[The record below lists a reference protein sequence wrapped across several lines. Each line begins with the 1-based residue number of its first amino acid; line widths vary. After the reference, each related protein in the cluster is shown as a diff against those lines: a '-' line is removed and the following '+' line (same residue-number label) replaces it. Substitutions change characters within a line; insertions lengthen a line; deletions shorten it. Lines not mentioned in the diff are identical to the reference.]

1 MKMTYI
7 EMRKE
12 FKKKAGFWRVT
23 MMVKGSNCIKYKEFL
38 CYPADQ
44 EGKFVEYTSS
54 FDELTRDEANK
65 KYMDYKKRG
74 FVVTKSA

>member
-1 MKMTYI
+1 
-7 EMRKE
+7 
-12 FKKKAGFWRVT
+12 